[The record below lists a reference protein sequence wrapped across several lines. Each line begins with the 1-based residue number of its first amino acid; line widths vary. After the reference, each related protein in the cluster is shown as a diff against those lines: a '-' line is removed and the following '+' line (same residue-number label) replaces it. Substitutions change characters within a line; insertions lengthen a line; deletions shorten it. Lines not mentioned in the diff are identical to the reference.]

1 MNKKIAVVGKGT
13 AGVLTFNHF
22 NHYTD
27 AEVTCYYDSNTKE
40 QSVGEGS
47 QLPLPQELNATLGLE
62 FHDVK
67 ELFESTFKTAI
78 KYEGFGKTNYM
89 HTFDMPNLSIHFNA
103 TQLQKY
109 IFNKYENQ
117 FIEKKITSHNDI
129 DADYIIDCTGK
140 PKDFNNCNVAEY
152 IPVDTALIKQCYVKE
167 PFDYTLTKARPYGWV
182 FGIPLKNRVS
192 FGYLF
197 KQSINTQQ
205 DIEDDLDELL
215 NELGYTTFTEPKV
228 IKFDNYYRKKNY
240 TDRVFYNGNASFFLE
255 PMEATSLTT
264 VDRINRNIFD
274 IITYGISIDN
284 ANKQY
289 QDWFKECQ
297 DIITLHYL
305 GKPRYD
311 TEFWKYAHNLAQDC
325 WSNPSTR
332 LIEILNNLDNPNYQM
347 HDVYGTWYQSGFIQ
361 NMKGLGINYA
371 KK

>member
-1 MNKKIAVVGKGT
+1 MTKKIVVVGKGT

-22 NHYTD
+22 NYYTD
-27 AEVTCYYDSNTKE
+27 AQVICYYDSNTKE

-62 FHDVK
+62 FHNVK
-67 ELFESTFKTAI
+67 ELFDSTFKTAI
-78 KYEGFGKTNYM
+78 KYEGFGKTDYM

-103 TQLQKY
+103 SELQKY
-109 IFNKYENQ
+109 IFNKFSKQ
-117 FIEKKITSHNDI
+117 FIEKEISSYDDI

-140 PKDFNNCNVAEY
+140 PKDFTDYHIAEY

-182 FGIPLKNRVS
+182 FGIPLQNRVS

-197 KQSINTQQ
+197 KSSINSKEE
-205 DIEDDLDELL
+205 IEKDLDNLL
-215 NELGYTTFTEPKV
+215 NELGYTTYTDAKV
-228 IKFDNYYRKKNY
+228 IKFDNYYRKINY

-274 IITYGISIDN
+274 IITYNISLDN
-284 ANKQY
+284 SNKAY

-297 DIITLHYL
+297 DVITLHYL
-305 GKPRYD
+305 GKPRFD
-311 TEFWKYAHNLAQDC
+311 TEFWNYAHNLAQDC
-325 WSNPSTR
+325 WSNPSNK
-332 LIEILNNLDNPNYQM
+332 LLDILNNLDNPNYEM
-347 HDVYGTWYQSGFIQ
+347 YDVYGTWYQSGFKQ
-361 NMKGLGINYA
+361 NMKGLGINYV
-371 KK
+371 KT